1 MPTLYWV
8 GGSGNYSSPS
18 SWSTAS
24 GGISNATTGT
34 ATVTSISSVILGT
47 AALTSSTIPTL
58 GNLNDGYWSLAT
70 PFPVVYLGRSYNN
83 IYVNTN
89 GMISFDAGT
98 NSFNPFASGIPNI
111 SITLKNN
118 AALRIYSGTEGTAPN
133 RTYRVR
139 YEGTDT
145 AGIYTSGTPFIVWE
159 STFYEATSTQIDV
172 QVGANANGLSA
183 VQGGGTVSGNF
194 SRGTAVSINAPQV
207 SPGRQA
213 QISTTYNSDGS
224 LFVTISNGGIGYTS
238 AFLTVTT
245 ASAVNNII
253 ADATTASY
261 TLTNVSST
269 SGIYIGMLARSDWY
283 MPANSFITDIGV
295 GTIVLSNPQTDSTA
309 SNIYS
314 FIDAGLSQ
322 TIPLSTSPISSG
334 VYGVY
339 DSANLLS
346 SFPGTLAQNV
356 QNQGFRVVTSGTAYY
371 GVIPTAADDVVF
383 DTKSNATAYIV
394 TINVLSRAKSLTATG
409 PASGAVT
416 VTGSLG
422 LYVSGNFTLAPV
434 VNVSDVTWAAVVYFN
449 GTSLVNI
456 GSIVSGSFQA
466 GIYVQG
472 SVTLASD
479 LTLTSSL
486 SIDSGTFTTNNYNV
500 TATSL
505 ISNTV
510 NARTINLGAS
520 TITIVNA
527 SISVNIVST
536 NLTFNAGTSLIRLTD
551 NAFLSASGITF
562 YNVLFS
568 YFNSR
573 IYSSDATFNNLTYTG
588 VGTRL
593 DATAILIQ
601 GNIRVK
607 GTLTFPAYNY
617 FSPLKLSSTP
627 AGTRRIITATNI
639 SSLSNINFQD
649 INANNNPA
657 LPWSGTR
664 LGNLGNNLN
673 INFTPARTVYLSTTT
688 ITNNWTDIV
697 WAITDG
703 GNPSTD
709 YNPLPQDSVRITNT
723 RPPAGSTLIFD
734 PIISITPHIQTF
746 DSTARTNSL
755 TFTRSWELVLGG
767 DLLVGSGVALS
778 GGTPYITFSGT
789 ATQSIN
795 SPVQPLGNIRISTP
809 AVVQLTSITTSAGT
823 VNLTSGTFSLNNYN
837 LYSYAFDSSGALT
850 RGLNFTSASIN
861 LTGGGAGV
869 NSIVTIVAGGLTVA
883 GTNPTINVIGNSPGT
898 RTFSFGTLSELN
910 SFNVNVTAGT
920 GPIQLGGNIKNL
932 DFTGSSLSAI
942 DISGGGNL
950 KIYGNL
956 TLTNTTGYVTDTTNG
971 LTFAASSG
979 VKTIKTFGK
988 VIGSNV
994 SIIAPTA
1001 TYQLQDDL
1009 VIGNKSAGYYDRTLT
1024 LDSGTLDV
1032 NEKNITVGGFEGGTT
1047 GVRALNNVGSATIT
1061 ITSSTSL
1068 GLATWNFINAG
1079 TGFSTNGLTSSTIV
1093 FTNQAKSVVF
1103 HGGRLS
1109 YGTVNILSS
1118 ATVSIGTSTISS
1130 INFAGAAT
1138 LSMIGNN
1145 RFGLFVMTQPGSSIK
1160 FTSSTN
1166 TFTNLTLRG
1175 APGNPIK
1182 LYSTGT
1188 SVSSTSSIYRLNKDG
1203 AGTIKAYFIDYNRS
1217 AVTPANAW
1225 YAYGSIDSGFNT
1237 GWTTSTLLA
1246 TSLTS
1251 TGTYKANADHGAQ
1264 FVEQAGSRNR
1274 VGWNVTTGTNL
1285 FSVYSS
1291 QFDEVTKPGP
1301 ASRQTSTGGL
1311 QIAGEFNEVTTPA
1324 LLAYSVPATYPNSVE
1339 FTVPG
1344 TYTWTPP
1351 VGVTSVCVVCV
1362 GGGGSGGPGGAAI
1375 VAISGGNSQ
1384 FTGPLPAT
1392 TILVQAGGGGRPG
1405 AGSGITGDDGG
1416 YGGGGGGNG
1425 SNPGGGGAGGY
1436 LGGFNGNGGAGI
1448 NGGSGGVYTAGS
1460 GKSGGG
1466 GGGAATAGGGGVG
1479 LYGIRGNGLLVQ
1491 NGVGGTSGLV
1501 GVVGTYGGGG
1511 GSGGA
1516 GGEAIAG
1523 SPGSGG
1529 SFGGGGGST
1538 SSSDYGGGGGALAW
1552 KNNISV
1558 TVGQSYQ
1565 IVVGRGG
1572 VGSSTGGSGG
1582 GGAVRIIWGPGR
1594 SFPYNAG

>member
-172 QVGANANGLSA
+172 QVGANANGLNEVSSISYNTGA
-183 VQGGGTVSGNF
+183 NYSSGTTVSI
-194 SRGTAVSINAPQV
+194 SAPTLTP
-207 SPGRQA
+207 SRQA
-213 QISTTYNSDGS
+213 QISYSRNSAGN
-224 LFVTISNGGIGYTS
+224 LTIPLPTNKGLGYE
-238 AFLTVTT
+238 AGQVFLTVTT

-269 SGIYIGMLARSDWY
+269 AGIYIGMLASSDWY
-283 MPANSFITDIGV
+283 MPANSFVTDIGV
-295 GTIVLSNPQTDSTA
+295 GTIVLSNPQIDSTA

-314 FIDAGLSQ
+314 FIDAGSGFN
-322 TIPLSTSPISSG
+322 SSVGVSSSAAG

-346 SFPGTLAQNV
+346 RFPGIGQNV

-371 GVIPTAADDVVF
+371 GVIPTAADDVIF
-383 DTKSNATAYIV
+383 DTKSNATSYIV
-394 TINVLSRAKSLTATG
+394 TINVLSRAKNLTATG

-434 VNVSDVTWAAVVYFN
+434 VNISDVTWQAVVYFN

-456 GSIVSGSFQA
+456 GSIVSGVFQA

-486 SIDSGTFTTNNYNV
+486 NIESGTFTTNNYNV

-505 ISNTV
+505 LSATANL
-510 NARTINLGAS
+510 RTINLGAS

-527 SISVNIVST
+527 NLSAQIQPT
-536 NLTFNAGTSLIRLTD
+536 NLTFNVGTSLIRFT
-551 NAFLSASGITF
+551 NAAFLDATNITF

-568 YFNSR
+568 YFNSG
-573 IYSSDATFNNLTYTG
+573 IYSSNVTFNNLTYTG
-588 VGTRL
+588 IGTRA
-593 DATAILIQ
+593 DNTAILIQ

-607 GTLTFPAYNY
+607 DTLTFPAYNY

-627 AGTRRIITATNI
+627 AGTQRIITATNI

-673 INFTPARTVYLSTTT
+673 ITFTPARTVYLGTTT
-688 ITNNWTDIV
+688 LVNNWTDIV
-697 WAITDG
+697 WAATDG
-703 GNPSTD
+703 GIPSTD
-709 YNPLPQDSVRITNT
+709 YNPLPQDSVTITNT
-723 RPPAGSTLIFD
+723 RPPAGSTLVFD
-734 PIISITPHIQTF
+734 VPFALTPQIQTF
-746 DSTARTNSL
+746 NSAARTNSL
-755 TFTRSWELVLGG
+755 TFTRSFEFILGG
-767 DLLVGSGVALS
+767 DLLVGSGVALA
-778 GGTPYITFSGT
+778 GGAQYITFSGT

-795 SPVQPLGNIRISTP
+795 SPVQPLGNIKINTP
-809 AVVQLTSITTSAGT
+809 AAVQLTSITTSSGSISL
-823 VNLTSGTFSLNNYN
+823 NSGTFSLNNYD
-837 LYSYAFDSSGALT
+837 LYSYNFISSGAST

-869 NSIVTIVAGGLTVA
+869 NSIATIASVGLTVT
-883 GTNPTINVIGNSPGT
+883 GTNPTINVITNSPGT
-898 RTFSFGTLSELN
+898 RTFSFGSLPELQTI
-910 SFNVNVTAGT
+910 NVNITTGT
-920 GPIQLGGNIKNL
+920 GVIQIGGSVKNL
-932 DFTGSSLSAI
+932 DFTGSSPVYVN
-942 DISGGGNL
+942 ISGAGDL

-1032 NEKNITVGGFEGGTT
+1032 NGKNITAGGFEGGTT

-1061 ITSSTSL
+1061 ITSSTSV

-1103 HGGRLS
+1103 QGGGLS

-1118 ATVSIGTSTISS
+1118 ATVSVGTSTISS
-1130 INFAGAAT
+1130 INFLGTAT

-1145 RFGLFVMTQPGSSIK
+1145 RFGSFVMTQPGSSIK

-1175 APGNPIK
+1175 APGNLIK

-1188 SVSSTSSIYRLNKDG
+1188 SASSIYRLNKSG

-1251 TGTYKANADHGAQ
+1251 TGAYKTNADHGAQ

-1311 QIAGEFNEVTTPA
+1311 QIAGEFNEVTT
-1324 LLAYSVPATYPNSVE
+1324 LASLEYSVPATYPNSVE
-1339 FTVPG
+1339 FTFPN
-1344 TYTWTPP
+1344 TYSWTVP
-1351 VGVTSVCVVCV
+1351 VGVTSICVVCIGGGASGYV
-1362 GGGGSGGPGGAAI
+1362 SGQTGGNSEFRGPSPSTTVLVRGGGGGKPSAGTY
-1375 VAISGGNSQ
+1375 
-1384 FTGPLPAT
+1384 TGD
-1392 TILVQAGGGGRPG
+1392 GGGL
-1405 AGSGITGDDGG
+1405 
-1416 YGGGGGGNG
+1416 GGGGGGNG
-1425 SNPGGGGAGGY
+1425 ASGAGGGGGAGGY
-1436 LGGFNGNGGAGI
+1436 LGPGGFGNTALLGPGVGA
-1448 NGGSGGVYTAGS
+1448 
-1460 GKSGGG
+1460 GGG
-1466 GGGAATAGGGGVG
+1466 GGGGGIGAGGGGVS
-1479 LYGIRGNGLLVQ
+1479 LYGIRANGLTIQ
-1491 NGVGGTSGLV
+1491 NGAAGVNGSNQGT
-1501 GVVGTYGGGG
+1501 GGGG

-1516 GGEAIAG
+1516 GGG
-1523 SPGSGG
+1523 LGDLT
-1529 SFGGGGGST
+1529 GGGAGAGGLYGGGAGTASGNN
-1538 SSSDYGGGGGALAW
+1538 YGGGGGGLGW
-1552 KNNISV
+1552 KNNIPV
-1558 TVGQSYQ
+1558 TAGQTYTV
-1565 IVVGRGG
+1565 VVGAGG
-1572 VGSSTGGSGG
+1572 AGAPSGSAYPPGA
-1582 GGAVRIIWGPGR
+1582 GGAVRIIWGLGR